1 MLAPSKFNFWITSED
16 GDGAIAIFNAATGSL
31 QILAG
36 PNSTSLTAI
45 LSDAANRLSE
55 EELGAE
61 LSWSLRSGGFL
72 RQEGFE
78 EVAEIRDRFWRA
90 RGATPVVITLTATM
104 DCNLGCYY
112 CYEQRSGASLTT
124 ADISGIVGFAQERVR
139 ASPFKALHIDWYGG
153 EPLLN
158 QGFIEAASRQLQ
170 KMCAA
175 EGFVFVASIISNG
188 TEWPDDIEDFVARHR
203 LRQIQ
208 ISFDGLQENHDRRRH
223 FRRSYAAHRDEGS
236 SASSFERAVA
246 VVDAL
251 VTCARVDLRFNIDR
265 KNQTD
270 LIPFIRFAR
279 SRGWFVAKYPAVF
292 QPARLAAY
300 TGSSA
305 FMRSSQLTLKE
316 FDALRASVREELA
329 GQARVEESEVP
340 DGFPYPRTS
349 VCAALAKHSAV
360 VGADGLVY
368 RCGLQVGEEGRAVGS
383 ATRPD
388 SIITGDIGSDGQW
401 WDGFDPTGLPTCSV
415 CSFLPV
421 CWGGCPKK
429 HLDCDEHAIREQG
442 RYWRTNLPRLIAAA
456 AGFAD
461 YSPREFSEADQFR

>member
-1 MLAPSKFNFWITSED
+1 MLFPSKFNFCIASED
-16 GDGAIAIFNAATGSL
+16 GDGAVAIYNAATGAVQKL
-31 QILAG
+31 TGPDATTLA
-36 PNSTSLTAI
+36 AV
-45 LSDAANRLSE
+45 LSDPANRLSE

-61 LSWSLRSGGFL
+61 LSQSLRSGGFL

-78 EVAEIRDRFWRA
+78 EVAQIRDRFWRA
-90 RGATPVVITLTATM
+90 RGETPVIITLTTTM
-104 DCNLGCYY
+104 DCNLRCYY
-112 CYEQRSGASLTT
+112 CYEQRSGASLNTP
-124 ADISGIVGFAQERVR
+124 DVGKIVAFARERVR
-139 ASPFKALHIDWYGG
+139 ESPFKALHIDWYGG

-158 QGFIEAASRQLQ
+158 QVFIEAASAELQ
-170 KMCAA
+170 TMCAA
-175 EGFVFVASIISNG
+175 EGFGFVASIISNG

-203 LRQIQ
+203 LRQVQ
-208 ISFDGLQENHDRRRH
+208 ISFDGLRENHNRRRR
-223 FRRSYAAHRDEGS
+223 FRRTHAAQMDAGRP
-236 SASSFERAVA
+236 ASSFDRAVA

-251 VTCARVDLRFNIDR
+251 VTCVRVDLRFNMDR
-265 KNQTD
+265 RNQTD

-305 FMRSSQLTLKE
+305 FMRSSQLSLKE
-316 FDALRASVREELA
+316 FDALRASVRQELA
-329 GQARVEESEVP
+329 GRARIEESEVP

-349 VCAALAKHSAV
+349 VCAALAKYSAV
-360 VGADGLVY
+360 IGADGLVY
-368 RCGLQVGEEGRAVGS
+368 RCGLQVGEKGRAVGS
-383 ATRPD
+383 ATEPD
-388 SIITGDIGSDGQW
+388 AGVVDGIGSDGQW
-401 WDGFDPTGLPTCSV
+401 WDDFDPTRLPTCSV

-429 HLDCDEHAIREQG
+429 HLDRDEHALREQG

-456 AGFAD
+456 AEFGA